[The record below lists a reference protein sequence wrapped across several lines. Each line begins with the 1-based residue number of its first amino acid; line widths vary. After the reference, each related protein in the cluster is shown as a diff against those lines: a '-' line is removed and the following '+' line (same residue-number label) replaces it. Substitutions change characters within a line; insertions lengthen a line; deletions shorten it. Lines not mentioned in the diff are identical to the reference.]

1 MKDFVQLLKLPPSI
15 LAAIVLG
22 SGLILFLPQNIL
34 QKLGLASIPELWR
47 TILGGSF
54 IISSSLLIIYFGI
67 RVFKVIFLKF
77 YMIRF
82 KLKFPKVMNNL
93 RSEELIIVALL
104 YRSPNYTSRLPYSDG
119 VTLRLNSK
127 KIIQFTSADNFAYG
141 ESLLIPFTITPIAQD
156 YLDKHPKLLSECDE
170 SELQSLY
177 TRLNDPFCN

>member
-104 YRSPNYTSRLPYSDG
+104 SDPK
-119 VTLRLNSK
+119 LHL
-127 KIIQFTSADNFAYG
+127 
-141 ESLLIPFTITPIAQD
+141 TITIGQVRNPV
-156 YLDKHPKLLSECDE
+156 
-170 SELQSLY
+170 
-177 TRLNDPFCN
+177 